1 MFLGEE
7 VQCITSALFP
17 GHRLDQ
23 FPSSDHTYGRSN
35 SLCTC
40 VLAPV
45 FVSMM
50 SHNARKSVRK
60 KKSTLR
66 YSRISFICDIW
77 CNFQCKFSSSCVMYL
92 CFRWWFPTFPNM
104 HFNYPKKKKKKVRT
118 CSSQL
123 LIGGDKRGFLVKK
136 TVVCRS
142 AMINRLVIDR
152 KLVTTVFCISQ
163 LMVLVFPA
171 SETQGFNAFLCHIW

>member
-77 CNFQCKFSSSCVMYL
+77 CNFQC
-92 CFRWWFPTFPNM
+92 FPTFPNM
-104 HFNYPKKKKKKVRT
+104 HFNYPKKKKKVRT

-142 AMINRLVIDR
+142 AMINRLVINM
-152 KLVTTVFCISQ
+152 KLVTTVFCIYQ

-171 SETQGFNAFLCHIW
+171 SETQGFNAFLCRIW

>member
-1 MFLGEE
+1 MQFS
-7 VQCITSALFP
+7 VQILFI
-17 GHRLDQ
+17 
-23 FPSSDHTYGRSN
+23 
-35 SLCTC
+35 LCH
-40 VLAPV
+40 V
-45 FVSMM
+45 FVLQM
-50 SHNARKSVRK
+50 V
-60 KKSTLR
+60 
-66 YSRISFICDIW
+66 ISYISQHA
-77 CNFQCKFSSSCVMYL
+77 FQLS
-92 CFRWWFPTFPNM
+92 
-104 HFNYPKKKKKKVRT
+104 KKKKKKVRT

-171 SETQGFNAFLCHIW
+171 SETQGFNAFLCRI